1 MRSIIL
7 WAATCTVFVVLAVA
21 CFGAS
26 VSADEKKQ
34 LDDFFTPLAEA
45 NTQSFKQQSLTD
57 SMLQD
62 FAQLFLV
69 CHEAKS
75 LRNKN
80 RVTVLI
86 PAARVDDVTEKY
98 FGRKVSRHA
107 SAEYEVSPCS
117 NDVELFSQVDEL
129 IALAN
134 DRFEARGTSYY
145 VSGGTKLDRHARPD
159 TWKKKGIQVGT
170 YATFTAVLKPAAEK
184 GQYVIVE
191 YTLSPR

>member
-1 MRSIIL
+1 MRSAIVWPGVCVL
-7 WAATCTVFVVLAVA
+7 CLLLAVA
-21 CFGAS
+21 CYGAS
-26 VSADEKKQ
+26 VSADEKMQ

-45 NTQSFKQQSLTD
+45 NTQGFKQQSLTD
-57 SMLQD
+57 IMMQD

-75 LRNKN
+75 LRTKN

-86 PAARVDDVTEKY
+86 PAERVDDVTERY

-129 IALAN
+129 IALGN
-134 DRFEARGTSYY
+134 DRFEVRGTSYY
-145 VSGGTKLDRHARPD
+145 VRGGTKLDRHARPD
-159 TWKKKGIQVGT
+159 TWKKKGVQVGT

-191 YTLSPR
+191 YTLSLR